1 MADGLMSRVGGWF
14 RRGNRA
20 ADAAGP
26 DAPVPGTTE
35 LVSADDRPSLLRPFA
50 RRDNA
55 IQNLQ
60 KGFESFNGLIGT
72 INTNLQDQGRRQD
85 ELIGYL
91 SHLPE
96 AIKGIPETNRLQVES
111 LKAISA
117 RLDQQSDLQVE
128 TVKAISARLDQQGEL
143 QVESLKAI
151 SARFD
156 QQSEQQGMIVEV
168 LGKMADNDV
177 QQRQTTEAVRDR
189 MEAVAE
195 QNKNIAENLTTVGEA
210 MQTVSQS
217 TSASTEVLTQLRDN
231 FDRRDGQIERILHKQ
246 ASRFTVLL
254 VVAIALSVAALV
266 AVGVVG
272 YQLMNRPAVP
282 ATSTR

>member
-1 MADGLMSRVGGWF
+1 M
-14 RRGNRA
+14 A
-20 ADAAGP
+20 ADAGDPVGP
-26 DAPVPGTTE
+26 TTE
-35 LVSADDRPSLLRPFA
+35 LVAVDDRPSILRPFA
-50 RRDNA
+50 KRDNA
-55 IQNLQ
+55 LQNLQ

-72 INTNLQDQGRRQD
+72 INTNLQNQGRRQD

-111 LKAISA
+111 LKAISS
-117 RLDQQSDLQVE
+117 RLDQQN
-128 TVKAISARLDQQGEL
+128 
-143 QVESLKAI
+143 
-151 SARFD
+151 
-156 QQSEQQGMIVEV
+156 EQQNLMVEV

-177 QQRQTTEAVRDR
+177 QQRKATEDVRDR

-195 QNKNIAENLTTVGEA
+195 QNKNIAENLTTVGSA

-246 ASRFTVLL
+246 ASRFTMLL
-254 VVAIALSVAALV
+254 IVAIVLSVAAL
-266 AVGVVG
+266 AGAGVVG
-272 YQLMNRPAVP
+272 YELLNRPVTP
-282 ATSTR
+282 AISPK

>member
-1 MADGLMSRVGGWF
+1 MADGLMSKVGGWF

-20 ADAAGP
+20 AAYAAEP
-26 DAPVPGTTE
+26 TTTE
-35 LVSADDRPSLLRPFA
+35 LVPVEDRPSILRPFA
-50 RRDNA
+50 KRDNA
-55 IQNLQ
+55 LQNLQ
-60 KGFESFNGLIGT
+60 KGFESFNGLIST

-117 RLDQQSDLQVE
+117 RLDQQN
-128 TVKAISARLDQQGEL
+128 
-143 QVESLKAI
+143 
-151 SARFD
+151 
-156 QQSEQQGMIVEV
+156 EQQNLMVEV

-177 QQRQTTEAVRDR
+177 QQRKTTEEVRDR

-195 QNKNIAENLTTVGEA
+195 QNKNIAENLTTVGSA
-210 MQTVSQS
+210 MQTVSRS

-246 ASRFTVLL
+246 ASRFTVLI
-254 VVAIALSVAALV
+254 VVAIVLAVAALV
-266 AVGVVG
+266 ATGVVG
-272 YQLMNRPAVP
+272 YELLNRPP
-282 ATSTR
+282 ATAPAASPG